1 MRGLSGSGEV
11 VSAVEVP
18 HNGDLLESVL
28 DVWLR
33 EMAGSLQLVNMT
45 LLWRRVMASPC
56 SPARHVMYNEAL

>member
-11 VSAVEVP
+11 VSAIEVP
-18 HNGDLLESVL
+18 HNGNLLESVL

-45 LLWRRVMASPC
+45 LLWRRVMASPT
-56 SPARHVMYNEAL
+56 L